1 MFAEALLAVAFQV
14 GPFYEQ
20 KSDYAAFRP
29 FWSEEGTVTDV
40 LWPVWTQH
48 SDWWRFCFFLHYQSY
63 SGDGYQFEVLPLWWN
78 GKQETG
84 DYWGLFPIWGT
95 HPHFLIM
102 YDWKFCLWPVWMQYK
117 MPRPSEEKWMETTAV
132 LWPFFH
138 WRDDG
143 SWGIWPLY
151 VCNHQRESF
160 HQSVLWPIFTWATY
174 DKDRDTAGEGSSW
187 MLWPLWADVERERE
201 RQWMFL
207 PPLFSYAE
215 VSKKAPGGRRM
226 LSPLTRLRCPWP
238 FVEIEHSDRRDRISI
253 FPIWESVSWK
263 GYSNGERSGSVQR
276 FGWKLV
282 ELYDDETRVFPFWT
296 SRKDGSFFR
305 LWPFYESERGED
317 GTTHGRFLSLFPI
330 RWVPAVDRN
339 WAKFWTFYERD
350 ESQSEVSHSLFW
362 GIIRWKTS
370 SEDDTAQ

>member
-1 MFAEALLAVAFQV
+1 MFAEAILAVAFQI

-29 FWSEEGTVTDV
+29 FWSDEGAVTDV

-48 SDWWRFCFFLHYQSY
+48 SDWWRFCFFMHYQSY

-84 DYWGLFPIWGT
+84 EYWGMFPVWGT
-95 HPHFLIM
+95 HPHFLMM
-102 YDWKFCLWPVWMQYK
+102 YDWKFCLCPVWMQYK
-117 MPRPSEEKWMETTAV
+117 MPRPSEGKWMETTAV

-151 VCNHQRESF
+151 VCNRQRESF

-226 LSPLTRLRCPWP
+226 LSPLTRLHCPWP
-238 FVEIEHSDRRDRISI
+238 IIEIEHSERCDRISI

-282 ELYDDETRVFPFWT
+282 ELYDNETRVFPFWT

-317 GTTHGRFLSLFPI
+317 GITHGRFLSLFPI
-330 RWVPAVDRN
+330 RWVQAVDRN
-339 WAKFWTFYERD
+339 WAKFWTFYECD

-370 SEDDTAQ
+370 SKDDTAQ